1 MSSISRSLQTSAAGV
16 GASTASGLGAG
27 PGASPR
33 AALHDLQIRP
43 IPHRLAKQ
51 LLVREHYLHSMPG
64 GTMLSFGAFH
74 GTRLVGA
81 LTLGV
86 GPKEGHRLISNSR
99 NRRLCHVD
107 QVLDGRCDACELRI
121 ESAGHCPQ
129 VTPPAH
135 GAEVHP
141 ELR

>member
-81 LTLGV
+81 LTLG
-86 GPKEGHRLISNSR
+86 H
-99 NRRLCHVD
+99 
-107 QVLDGRCDACELRI
+107 
-121 ESAGHCPQ
+121 
-129 VTPPAH
+129 
-135 GAEVHP
+135 
-141 ELR
+141 